1 MTTYTCQYWN
11 EREAQWKPMG
21 VSSTDRDIVRQRQ
34 FDYIKQTR
42 ASGAGIRFR
51 IITSTGVA

>member
-1 MTTYTCQYWN
+1 MFTLYYFN

-21 VSSTDRDIVRQRQ
+21 VSSTDLDVVRQRQ

-42 ASGAGIRFR
+42 ASGAGVRFR
-51 IITSTGVA
+51 VMSSTGVA

>member
-1 MTTYTCQYWN
+1 
-11 EREAQWKPMG
+11 MG